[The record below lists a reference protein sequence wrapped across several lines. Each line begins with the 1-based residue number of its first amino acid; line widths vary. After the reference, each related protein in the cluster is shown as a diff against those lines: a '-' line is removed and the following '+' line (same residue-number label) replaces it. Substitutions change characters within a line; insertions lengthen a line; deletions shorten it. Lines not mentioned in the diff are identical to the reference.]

1 MKGFRV
7 WNFESQK
14 IEITRSAQFQEL
26 AETKYVQ
33 VVIGDKASG
42 QNRTD
47 CQCDEVT
54 EQVPIR
60 TNPHVEN
67 MDVDPTEDP
76 ATANE
81 DFALTNSSNQ
91 EQRSLNTYQSSLNVD
106 MDSADDDT
114 NTIQA
119 IVPRGRLDDF
129 RKLLGPVESSTSIVP
144 VTNSD
149 TMDRPSK
156 RYRIE
161 FEQANAAIEAP
172 SSYQKALESPQ
183 TKLWY
188 TAIQTELQALKE
200 KQTWT
205 VVTKKPEQKAIGTKW
220 VFTIKRNED
229 GEIER
234 FKARLV
240 ALGYRQ
246 TYGIDYTDT
255 YSPVANLNSIRIFL
269 AICCH
274 QGIRIHQYDVDT
286 AFLNGILEEDVFIY
300 TPQGVEGKPKQIFEL
315 NRSLYG
321 LKQAATT
328 WFKAISTVFAQ
339 MGFTKCLS
347 DSCMLVRKGSKSW
360 VYVTLYVDDMLIG
373 AKTIDSIK
381 KVANELLSHFSL
393 KILGKVRFIL
403 GIEVEYKQELQQL
416 KISQGACIQRMVEKF
431 NQVNAKSVFNPNVPG
446 LLLKKSKER
455 DLRMKKRPYRSLV
468 GSLLY
473 VATGTRPDIAFAVCQ
488 LSRHLEQPSEQHW
501 NAAIRVL
508 RYLKSTAT
516 RGICYVAKPGNI
528 EVSAYSDANWASN
541 KENRRSTSSIL
552 VMINKSP
559 VIFKSKLLHSVALS
573 TAEAEYIA
581 LSLCIQEV
589 MWVKNLLLELKPLS
603 TKKFEQLL
611 IKSKIKNLS
620 STGSVEADHPE
631 PVWNTPV

>member
-1 MKGFRV
+1 
-7 WNFESQK
+7 
-14 IEITRSAQFQEL
+14 
-26 AETKYVQ
+26 
-33 VVIGDKASG
+33 
-42 QNRTD
+42 
-47 CQCDEVT
+47 
-54 EQVPIR
+54 
-60 TNPHVEN
+60 
-67 MDVDPTEDP
+67 
-76 ATANE
+76 
-81 DFALTNSSNQ
+81 
-91 EQRSLNTYQSSLNVD
+91 
-106 MDSADDDT
+106 
-114 NTIQA
+114 
-119 IVPRGRLDDF
+119 
-129 RKLLGPVESSTSIVP
+129 
-144 VTNSD
+144 
-149 TMDRPSK
+149 MDRPSK

-172 SSYQKALESPQ
+172 SSYHEALESPQ
-183 TKLWY
+183 SKLWY

-205 VVTKKPEQKAIGTKW
+205 VVTKKPEQKAIGTKC
-220 VFTIKRNED
+220 
-229 GEIER
+229 
-234 FKARLV
+234 ARLV

-246 TYGIDYTDT
+246 TYGIGYTDT

-321 LKQAATT
+321 LKQVATT

-347 DSCMLVRKGSKSW
+347 DSCMFVRKGSKSW

-403 GIEVEYKQELQQL
+403 GIEVEYKQALQQL

-431 NQVNAKSVFNPNVPG
+431 NQVNAKSVFNLNVPG
-446 LLLKKSKER
+446 LFLKKSKER
-455 DLRMKKRPYRSLV
+455 DLRMKSRPYRSLV

-516 RGICYVAKPGNI
+516 KGICYEAKPGNI
-528 EVSAYSDANWASN
+528 EISAYSDADWASN
-541 KENRRSTSSIL
+541 KENRRSTSGIL

-589 MWVKNLLLELKPLS
+589 MWVKNLLLELKVR
-603 TKKFEQLL
+603 
-611 IKSKIKNLS
+611 IND
-620 STGSVEADHPE
+620 SVTIH
-631 PVWNTPV
+631 